1 MKNILL
7 ATTALVFTAGIA
19 SAEVTFSGSGQFG
32 VMNTN
37 KTGTAGADS
46 STTQQELDL
55 GVAMSGTTDSGMTF
69 GQSVNINLD
78 GTIASE
84 TVVGSISMN
93 GVTFS
98 IGSVAEA
105 DVQGGISDVGY
116 DGLAADD
123 QAESLDGARSSAT
136 GVTPAYDTSH
146 NMALKYT
153 MGDVT
158 LAYSQ
163 AFGTATTTTAIGES
177 FAIGAKWT
185 SGALTLGAGYNK
197 SDITTGVTTAT
208 DGTVTSGYVK
218 YVAGPATIQA
228 MTSTFD
234 SEVVGSVNSV
244 TSGISVDYAMSD
256 VLTVTAATSDTNA
269 AGNKGVQGLGIAYNL
284 GGGAKFVAGY
294 SSTDGAGTGKANDFA
309 RSSAGFTFS
318 F

>member
-32 VMNTN
+32 VVNSTIA
-37 KTGTAGADS
+37 GTAGAD
-46 STTQQELDL
+46 TAGVNQELDL

-69 GQSVNINLD
+69 GQSVNVSLD
-78 GTIASE
+78 GGISSE
-84 TVVGSISMN
+84 TVVGSLSMN

-98 IGSVAEA
+98 IGDVSEA

-116 DGLAADD
+116 DALGADD
-123 QAESLDGARSSAT
+123 LAEALDGSSTA
-136 GVTPAYDTSH
+136 SH
-146 NMALKYT
+146 DMAVKYA
-153 MGDVT
+153 MGDFT

-163 AFGTATTTTAIGES
+163 AFGGGTATATPNDSYAVGV
-177 FAIGAKWT
+177 KWS
-185 SGALTLGAGYNK
+185 SGALTLGAGYLNK
-197 SDITTGVTTAT
+197 DHAQAVAAA

-234 SEVVGSVNSV
+234 SETVGATKS
-244 TSGISVDYAMSD
+244 TAHGLSVDYAASD
-256 VLTVTAATSDTNA
+256 VLTVTVAMSDNNTTDE
-269 AGNKGVQGLGIAYNL
+269 KGRTGLGVAYDL
-284 GGGAKFVAGY
+284 GGGAKFLAGY
-294 SSTDGAGTGKANDFA
+294 TNFNGAGAGGNADYD
-309 RSSAGFTFS
+309 RSSVGFTFA

>member
-69 GQSVNINLD
+69 GQTFSFSADGDAFESV
-78 GTIASE
+78 A
-84 TVVGSISMN
+84 GSLSMN

-234 SEVVGSVNSV
+234 QKLL
-244 TSGISVDYAMSD
+244 AQ
-256 VLTVTAATSDTNA
+256 LT
-269 AGNKGVQGLGIAYNL
+269 Q
-284 GGGAKFVAGY
+284 
-294 SSTDGAGTGKANDFA
+294 
-309 RSSAGFTFS
+309 
-318 F
+318 